1 MDDVFICAAAGGVVG
16 SGISISISISRRS
29 SGSGV
34 INWICPLIQ
43 SAKTV
48 CGGLYRLTINSV
60 MIVESSCTVV

>member
-1 MDDVFICAAAGGVVG
+1 MDDVFMCAAAGGVVG
-16 SGISISISISRRS
+16 SGISTSRRG

-34 INWICPLIQ
+34 IYWICPLIQ

-48 CGGLYRLTINSV
+48 YGGSYSLTINSV